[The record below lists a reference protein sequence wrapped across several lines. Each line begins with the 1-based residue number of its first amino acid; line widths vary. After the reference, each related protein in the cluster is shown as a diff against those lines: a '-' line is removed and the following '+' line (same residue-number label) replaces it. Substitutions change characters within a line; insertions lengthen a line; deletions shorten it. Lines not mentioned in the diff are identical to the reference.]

1 MLTPRRLPITI
12 PVRSSRPSRAA
23 GAFSRN
29 YARWR
34 DEPVHEA
41 IEALS
46 ETRREILLH
55 IKHRGGATI
64 AELAA
69 HLGISDEGTRQ
80 HLIYLERSGWI
91 LRRDTGA
98 AGRSGRPASIYHV
111 SPQGEVF
118 FPKQYEALTVALI
131 DTVRE
136 LYGDDALH
144 AALARITDA
153 KVNSWAP
160 RLEGK
165 SLREKLDLLKNY
177 YQDGDEFVTINRNGS
192 TSIVERNCPFLN
204 VAQSRPALCS
214 TTVSVLTR
222 LLGFQVERVQTFQH
236 GDGCCEF
243 VVRTDL
249 PVDASRFQFE
259 FEPAHSGVKTKD

>member
-1 MLTPRRLPITI
+1 
-12 PVRSSRPSRAA
+12 
-23 GAFSRN
+23 
-29 YARWR
+29 
-34 DEPVHEA
+34 VHEA

-91 LRRDTGA
+91 VRRDTGA

-131 DTVRE
+131 DTVLE
-136 LYGDDALH
+136 LYGAE
-144 AALARITDA
+144 AIQATLARITDA
-153 KVNSWAP
+153 KVNEWAP

-165 SLREKLDLLKNY
+165 TLREKLELLKNY
-177 YQDGDEFVTINRNGS
+177 YQEGDEFVSVGRNGDA
-192 TSIVERNCPFLN
+192 SIIERNCPFLN
-204 VAQSRPALCS
+204 VAQSKPVLCS

-222 LLGFQVERVQTFQH
+222 LLGFQVERIRTFQH

-243 VVRTDL
+243 VVRTDQ
-249 PVDASRFQFE
+249 PVDSADFTFAL
-259 FEPAHSGVKTKD
+259 EPVIKDK

>member
-1 MLTPRRLPITI
+1 
-12 PVRSSRPSRAA
+12 
-23 GAFSRN
+23 
-29 YARWR
+29 
-34 DEPVHEA
+34 VHEA

-46 ETRREILLH
+46 DTRRAILLH
-55 IKHRGGATI
+55 IKHKGGATI

-118 FPKQYEALTVALI
+118 FPKQYEALSLALI
-131 DTVRE
+131 DTVVD
-136 LYGDDALH
+136 LYGEGAIR
-144 AALARITDA
+144 AALERITDA
-153 KVNSWAP
+153 KVGAWAP

-165 SLREKLDLLKNY
+165 TLREKLEMLKNY
-177 YQDGDEFVTINRNGS
+177 YQEGDEFVSVRTDGEP
-192 TSIVERNCPFLN
+192 SIIERNCPYLTA
-204 VAQSRPALCS
+204 AQSRPVLCS

-222 LLGFQVERVQTFQH
+222 LLGFQVERRLTFQN

-243 VVRTDL
+243 VVRTDR
-249 PVDASRFQFE
+249 PIDTNEFRFE
-259 FEPAHSGVKTKD
+259 LETTATTE

>member
-1 MLTPRRLPITI
+1 
-12 PVRSSRPSRAA
+12 
-23 GAFSRN
+23 
-29 YARWR
+29 
-34 DEPVHEA
+34 VHEA

-118 FPKQYEALTVALI
+118 FPKQYEALTVALL
-131 DTVRE
+131 DTVLE
-136 LYGDDALH
+136 LYGEEAIH

-153 KVNSWAP
+153 KVEAWAP

-165 SLREKLDLLKNY
+165 TLREKLGLLKNY
-177 YQDGDEFVTINRNGS
+177 YQDGDEFVSVQVNGD

-222 LLGFQVERVQTFQH
+222 LLGFQVERRQSFQN

-243 VVRTDL
+243 VVRTDR
-249 PVDASRFQFE
+249 PVDTSFIFE
-259 FEPAHSGVKTKD
+259 LESNHSGGKDDH

>member
-1 MLTPRRLPITI
+1 MH
-12 PVRSSRPSRAA
+12 
-23 GAFSRN
+23 G
-29 YARWR
+29 
-34 DEPVHEA
+34 A

-80 HLIYLERSGWI
+80 HLIFLERSGWI
-91 LRRDTGA
+91 VRRDTGA

-131 DTVRE
+131 DTVLE
-136 LYGDDALH
+136 LYGEAALH

-153 KVNSWAP
+153 KVKEWAP

-165 SLREKLDLLKNY
+165 TLREKLDLLKNY
-177 YQDGDEFVTINRNGS
+177 YQENDEFVSVQKNGDS
-192 TSIVERNCPFLN
+192 SIIERNCPFLN
-204 VAQSRPALCS
+204 VAETRPALCS

-222 LLGFQVERVQTFQH
+222 LLGCQVERRQAFQR

-249 PVDASRFQFE
+249 PVNSDEFTFA
-259 FEPAHSGVKTKD
+259 FEPVIPKK

>member
-1 MLTPRRLPITI
+1 
-12 PVRSSRPSRAA
+12 
-23 GAFSRN
+23 
-29 YARWR
+29 
-34 DEPVHEA
+34 VHEA

-64 AELAA
+64 ADLAA

-80 HLIYLERSGWI
+80 HLIYLERSGWVI
-91 LRRDTGA
+91 RRDTGA

-131 DTVRE
+131 DTVME
-136 LYGDDALH
+136 LYGEKAIH
-144 AALARITDA
+144 AALARMTDA
-153 KVNSWAP
+153 KVAEWAP
-160 RLEGK
+160 RLVGK
-165 SLREKLDLLKNY
+165 SLNEKLQLLKNY
-177 YQDGDEFVTINRNGS
+177 YQEGDEFLSVRPNGE
-192 TSIVERNCPFLN
+192 TAIVERNCPFLN

-222 LLGFQVERVQTFQH
+222 LLGYQVERRQTFQH

-249 PVDASRFQFE
+249 PVDSTAFKFAL
-259 FEPAHSGVKTKD
+259 EPASTSKD